1 MTALPVVAVS
11 ATSGPWHGAERV
23 RLHVNYVRSIEAAG
37 LAPAV
42 VPPLGAADAAHA
54 ILDRCAG
61 LILTGGEDVDPAR
74 YGAPAHPQAGAPN
87 IRRDAT
93 EIALFHAA
101 RARRLP
107 VLAVCRGIQVAN
119 VALGGTLIQDL
130 PTERPG
136 GVAHDQEA
144 DQNQRTHAV
153 SVVRGSRLADALG
166 ATALDVNSY
175 HHQAVDRLAPELLV
189 TATAPD
195 GIVEGVEASDPK
207 WWMVGVQWHPE
218 DLTTDGQPW
227 DRGLFATFARVV
239 RDAG

>member
-1 MTALPVVAVS
+1 MRALPVVAVS

-23 RLHVNYVRSIEAAG
+23 RLHVNYVRSTEAAG
-37 LAPAV
+37 LSPAV
-42 VPPLGAADAAHA
+42 VPPLDSPDAAHA
-54 ILDRCAG
+54 VLARCAG

-74 YGAPAHPQAGAPN
+74 YDARPHARAGAPN
-87 IRRDAT
+87 ARRDAT
-93 EIALFHAA
+93 ELALFHAA
-101 RARRLP
+101 RERRLP
-107 VLAVCRGIQVAN
+107 VLAVCRGIQLAN
-119 VALGGTLIQDL
+119 VALGGTLIQDI
-130 PTERPG
+130 PSERPG

-144 DQNQRTHAV
+144 DQHRRTHPVAV
-153 SVVRGSRLADALG
+153 VPGSRLAGALG

-175 HHQAVDRLAPELLV
+175 HHQAVDRLAPGLVV

-195 GIVEGVEASDPK
+195 GIVEGVEATDAS